1 MDSSAASAGRPNQ
14 RRRTRQDL
22 LRAASDLMKA
32 GRRPSL
38 EEVAEAALVSR
49 ATAYRYF
56 PSIEALLVEASLDV
70 AFPDPERVM
79 AGAPQADA
87 LARLEAADAAM
98 DEMIQANEAALR
110 TMLSHTV
117 QPGAEV
123 AGLPRRQNRRAAL
136 IGAALAPVEPEFDP
150 AALARLKAA
159 LGVLMGT
166 ESMVAFRDVLQ
177 MDFADAAKVRRWAIR
192 ALLDAAR
199 EGS

>member
-1 MDSSAASAGRPNQ
+1 MDSPTAPSGRPNQ

-22 LRAASDLMKA
+22 LRAASEAMKS

>member
-1 MDSSAASAGRPNQ
+1 
-14 RRRTRQDL
+14 
-22 LRAASDLMKA
+22 
-32 GRRPSL
+32 
-38 EEVAEAALVSR
+38 
-49 ATAYRYF
+49 
-56 PSIEALLVEASLDV
+56 VEASLDV

-117 QPGAEV
+117 QPGAEA

-136 IGAALAPVEPEFDP
+136 IGAALAPVEREFDP
-150 AALARLKAA
+150 ATLARLKAA

>member
-1 MDSSAASAGRPNQ
+1 MDSPTAPPGRPNQ

-22 LRAASDLMKA
+22 LRAASEAMKS

-56 PSIEALLVEASLDV
+56 PSMEALLVEASLDV

-79 AGAPQADA
+79 AGAPKADA

-110 TMLSHTV
+110 TMLSYTV
-117 QPGAEV
+117 QPGAET
-123 AGLPRRQNRRAAL
+123 AGL
-136 IGAALAPVEPEFDP
+136 
-150 AALARLKAA
+150 
-159 LGVLMGT
+159 
-166 ESMVAFRDVLQ
+166 
-177 MDFADAAKVRRWAIR
+177 
-192 ALLDAAR
+192 
-199 EGS
+199 

>member
-1 MDSSAASAGRPNQ
+1 MDSPTAPSGRPNQ

-22 LRAASDLMKA
+22 LRAASEAMKS

-177 MDFADAAKVRRWAIR
+177 MDFADAARVRRWAIR

-199 EGS
+199 KGS

>member
-1 MDSSAASAGRPNQ
+1 
-14 RRRTRQDL
+14 
-22 LRAASDLMKA
+22 
-32 GRRPSL
+32 
-38 EEVAEAALVSR
+38 
-49 ATAYRYF
+49 
-56 PSIEALLVEASLDV
+56 
-70 AFPDPERVM
+70 
-79 AGAPQADA
+79 
-87 LARLEAADAAM
+87 
-98 DEMIQANEAALR
+98 
-110 TMLSHTV
+110 
-117 QPGAEV
+117 
-123 AGLPRRQNRRAAL
+123 L

>member
-1 MDSSAASAGRPNQ
+1 MDSPTAPSGRPNQ

-22 LRAASDLMKA
+22 LRAASEAMKS

-117 QPGAEV
+117 QPG
-123 AGLPRRQNRRAAL
+123 
-136 IGAALAPVEPEFDP
+136 
-150 AALARLKAA
+150 
-159 LGVLMGT
+159 
-166 ESMVAFRDVLQ
+166 
-177 MDFADAAKVRRWAIR
+177 
-192 ALLDAAR
+192 
-199 EGS
+199 EGSPACRAGRTGARP